1 MEGISCELQFLGTG
15 HATVTECYNTCFV
28 LRAGADRLLVDAGG
42 GNGILR
48 QFRRAGLSFGDLTAV
63 MVTHA
68 HTDHI
73 LGVLW
78 VIRMI
83 CVHAL
88 TRGALRI
95 PIYGNAKCIGLLQTL
110 CAATLSPK
118 YNAAAARS
126 IVFRTVGDGD
136 CVAVGAH
143 LNLRFLDL
151 HSRNEPQLGF
161 EAGFSG
167 GRRLVCVGDEPVPE
181 HLYDR
186 IRGADWLLCEAFCLE
201 SESHIFHPHEK
212 WHSTVL
218 ESARTAE
225 RLKVGH
231 LLLYHTEDTH
241 LSERKRLY
249 TAEARE
255 GFHAT
260 ICVPDDLETVALV
273 GAG

>member
-1 MEGISCELQFLGTG
+1 MERISCDLQFLGTG

-28 LRAGADRLLVDAGG
+28 LRAGTDRLLVDAGG

-63 MVTHA
+63 LVTHA

-88 TRGALRI
+88 TRGEIRI
-95 PIYGNAKCIGLLQTL
+95 PVYGNAKCIDLLRHL

-118 YNAAAARS
+118 YRAAAARS
-126 IVFRTVGDGD
+126 VEFCTVGDGD
-136 CVAVGAH
+136 RVVIGTR
-143 LNLRFLDL
+143 LDLRFIDL
-151 HSRNEPQLGF
+151 RSRNEPQLGF
-161 EAGFSG
+161 EALLPG
-167 GRRLVCVGDEPVPE
+167 GRRLVCVGDEPVPA
-181 HLYDR
+181 HLHATVC
-186 IRGADWLLCEAFCLE
+186 GAAWLLCEAFCLE
-201 SESHIFHPHEK
+201 SESHLFHPHEK
-212 WHSTVL
+212 WHSTAL

-225 RLKVGH
+225 ALAVER

-241 LSERKRLY
+241 LPDRKRRY
-249 TAEARE
+249 TDEARQAFR
-255 GFHAT
+255 GP
-260 ICVPDDLETVALV
+260 IYVPDDLDTVALV
-273 GAG
+273 GLR